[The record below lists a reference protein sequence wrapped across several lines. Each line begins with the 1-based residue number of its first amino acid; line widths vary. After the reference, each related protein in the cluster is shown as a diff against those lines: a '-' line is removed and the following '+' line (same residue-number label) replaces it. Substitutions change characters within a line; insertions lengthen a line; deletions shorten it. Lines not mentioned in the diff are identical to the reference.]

1 MAREIRVILTD
12 DIDGSADARAVEFSL
27 DKTAYTIDLS
37 EANIAKLEAA
47 LAPFIAKAE
56 RVGRRKAAPA
66 GRKPVARSSKGGLA
80 EIRDWARANGYEV
93 SDRGRIPG
101 NVMEAYEA
109 AN

>member
-1 MAREIRVILTD
+1 VAREIRVILTD

-27 DKTAYTIDLS
+27 DKAAYTIDLS
-37 EANIAKLEAA
+37 EANIAKLESA

-56 RVGRRKAAPA
+56 RVGRRKAASA
-66 GRKPVARSSKGGLA
+66 GRKAGARSPKGGLA
-80 EIRDWARANGYEV
+80 EIREWARANGYEV
-93 SDRGRIPG
+93 SDRGRIPA

>member
-1 MAREIRVILTD
+1 MGTEQDAAGAAIGEGEQALDAGRHGLGR
-12 DIDGSADARAVEFSL
+12 ADQ
-27 DKTAYTIDLS
+27 
-37 EANIAKLEAA
+37 
-47 LAPFIAKAE
+47 
-56 RVGRRKAAPA
+56 RRA